1 MEQTRRSS
9 SWEHPLIS
17 NPKNWEIKILKIV
30 FSLGGADEE
39 EQQLR
44 ASLNFQSQKLSTR
57 VPDSLLQNNLTPS
70 FNAISSNL
78 GRKSTTSKSSQPQG
92 DGGSYRRLRRKRPT
106 TFYDTSFKILAN
118 NFAALRSRQ
127 EEVVDE
133 EFLSGGDSSVE
144 VTATLGSLW
153 QVNRVNK
160 SVAAAEMKRQYFKF
174 RSQLPGGDTKT
185 NVPGRW
191 EEITSGSSSFEQ
203 ISSSRSFRVEN
214 FSRRVKAD
222 TFSNRQHQRSA
233 GETTG
238 FSQSGKLRGNL
249 QPFLPPDLVLPFP
262 TVPTVVDQ
270 TPETP
275 ETSNTTGKIY

>member
-1 MEQTRRSS
+1 M
-9 SWEHPLIS
+9 
-17 NPKNWEIKILKIV
+17 
-30 FSLGGADEE
+30 
-39 EQQLR
+39 R

-57 VPDSLLQNNLTPS
+57 VPDSLLQNNPSKRHEPRS
-70 FNAISSNL
+70 FNAISSNS
-78 GRKSTTSKSSQPQG
+78 KSTTFKSSQPQG

-133 EFLSGGDSSVE
+133 EFLSGGDVE
-144 VTATLGSLW
+144 VTEEVSSSIPTLGSLW

-185 NVPGRW
+185 SVPGRW

-222 TFSNRQHQRSA
+222 TFSSRQHQRSA

-249 QPFLPPDLVLPFP
+249 QPFLPSDLVLPFP